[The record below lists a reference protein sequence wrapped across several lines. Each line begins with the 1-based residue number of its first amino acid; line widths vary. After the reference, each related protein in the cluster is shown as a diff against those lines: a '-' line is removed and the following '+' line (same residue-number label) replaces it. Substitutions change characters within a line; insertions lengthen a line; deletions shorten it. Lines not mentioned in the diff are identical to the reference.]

1 MCKIKFERKTNMG
14 NIKNEVFLGTKEMQN
29 KKFELLAKMSQ
40 PEIWTYKKIRE
51 TDPYRILRNYFF
63 FTYNRLS
70 EENKI
75 IFVNI

>member
-1 MCKIKFERKTNMG
+1 MG
-14 NIKNEVFLGTKEMQN
+14 NIKNEVFLGIREMQN
-29 KKFELLAKMSQ
+29 KKFELLAKMAQ

-70 EENKI
+70 EKTKL
-75 IFVNI
+75 

>member
-1 MCKIKFERKTNMG
+1 MG
-14 NIKNEVFLGTKEMQN
+14 NIKNEVFLGTREMQN
-29 KKFELLAKMSQ
+29 KKFELLAKMAQ

-75 IFVNI
+75 ITSEDKEYHILNP

>member
-1 MCKIKFERKTNMG
+1 MG
-14 NIKNEVFLGTKEMQN
+14 NIKNEVFLGIREMQN
-29 KKFELLAKMSQ
+29 KKFELLAKMAQ
-40 PEIWTYKKIRE
+40 PEIWTNKKIRE

-75 IFVNI
+75 IT